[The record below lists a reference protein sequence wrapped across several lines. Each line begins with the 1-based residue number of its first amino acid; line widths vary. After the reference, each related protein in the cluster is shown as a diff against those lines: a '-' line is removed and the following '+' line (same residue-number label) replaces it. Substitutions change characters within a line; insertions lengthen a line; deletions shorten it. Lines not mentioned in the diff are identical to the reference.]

1 MTELAIEIDQVMVR
15 LAPKARIEFE
25 QSVREALL
33 RAERDSVWEG
43 VPKDALG
50 YPIGY
55 FEQTAGSLANEP
67 FEEPL
72 ELPMQ
77 VREDW

>member
-1 MTELAIEIDQVMVR
+1 MTELAIEVDRIMGCLTPQARVDLEQAVR
-15 LAPKARIEFE
+15 K
-25 QSVREALL
+25 LL
-33 RAERDSVWEG
+33 RQTELKSPWEG
-43 VPKDALG
+43 VPKDEMG

-55 FEQTAGSLANEP
+55 FEQTVGALANEP
-67 FEEPL
+67 FDEPP